1 MRTLRVAIAQMN
13 PTVGDVT
20 GNVRRIATWI
30 RSAKQA
36 KADLVLFPE
45 LTVTGSPPEDLLLN
59 PKFVRDSQRALD
71 KVIRACRGVVAVV
84 GYVESDDRRKHTFPG
99 LPHRTDTR
107 YELYN
112 AAALIAD
119 RRLLGCYPKWG
130 LSSDG
135 VCDEARYFCPGRKV
149 PLLVINGT
157 TIGVTIGDDLWFP
170 KGPTRIHK
178 AVGVDLLV
186 NIAASP
192 FYVGKRPL
200 MEEMLRNRARESGT
214 IIARANMVGGQDE
227 LVFDGNSL
235 ILDQSGNVIA
245 RGRAFEEEL
254 LVADVSVGPL
264 IPPHGRRGRKTST
277 QIKEASGVQRL
288 VVNLPVTKRKRTG
301 AVPCLP
307 EPLAE
312 REAVYQALVLAVRD
326 YVGKNRF
333 ERVVIGLSGGVDSAL
348 TAAIAVDALG
358 PTQVLGIFMPSPYT
372 SSDSEE
378 DVVEL
383 VRNLGIDLTVISITP
398 TFEAYRQSLA
408 PSFAGRTTDA
418 TEENLQARIRG
429 NLLMAVSNK
438 FGHLVL
444 ATGNKSE
451 LSVGYSTLYGDM
463 AGGFAVIKDVPKTL
477 VYELAQYRNGR
488 GSMPVIPKRTLER
501 PPTAELRFDQ
511 KDEDSLPPYAV
522 LDPILRAYV
531 EEDCSPEDIMKAG
544 FDRTTVSRVIQMVD
558 RSEFKRHQAPLGV
571 KITRRAF
578 GKDRRMPVTNRY
590 SGT

>member
-1 MRTLRVAIAQMN
+1 MRTLRVAMAQMN
-13 PTVGDVT
+13 PTVGDVA
-20 GNVRRIATWI
+20 GNVCRITTWI
-30 RSAKQA
+30 REAKKA

-45 LTVTGSPPEDLLLN
+45 LAVTGSPPEDLLLN
-59 PKFVRDSQRALD
+59 SQFVRDSQRALD
-71 KVIRACRGVVAVV
+71 EVIRVCRGVGAVV
-84 GYVESDDRRKHTFPG
+84 GYVESHNQLKHVAPS
-99 LPHRTDTR
+99 PSRTTAGWQG
-107 YELYN
+107 LYN
-112 AAALIAD
+112 AAALIVD
-119 RRLLGCYPKWG
+119 RRLLGSYRKWG

-135 VCDEARYFCPGRKV
+135 VCDEPRYFSPGRSI
-149 PLLVINGT
+149 PLLVINGM
-157 TIGVTIGDDLWFP
+157 TIGVTIGGDLSLS
-170 KGPTRIHK
+170 KGPTSIHK
-178 AVGVDLLV
+178 ATCTDLLV

-192 FYVGKRPL
+192 FSVGQRL
-200 MEEMLRNRARESGT
+200 IMEKLLGDKARESGT
-214 IIARANMVGGQDE
+214 VIAWANMVGGQDE

-235 ILDQSGNVIA
+235 ILDQSGEVIA

-254 LVADVSVGPL
+254 LVVDVTVEHAAPR
-264 IPPHGRRGRKTST
+264 HGRRGRKTST

-288 VVNLPVTKRKRTG
+288 VVNLPVAKRKRPST
-301 AVPCLP
+301 VPCLA

-383 VRNLGIDLTVISITP
+383 VRNLGIDLKVISITP

-408 PSFAGRTTDA
+408 PSFGGRTTDA